1 MKFEL
6 SGFEMNR
13 KKLFVLKADE
23 AGHGSK
29 IKARNK
35 IRENDSFS
43 QFFTSGS
50 CKSAFSMSLYI
61 LLLKFYDFIR

>member
-29 IKARNK
+29 SKARKK

-43 QFFTSGS
+43 QLFTSES
-50 CKSAFSMSLYI
+50 CKNAFPMSFYS
-61 LLLKFYDFIR
+61 LLLKFHDFTK

>member
-29 IKARNK
+29 SKARNK
-35 IRENDSFS
+35 SRENDSFS
-43 QFFTSGS
+43 QFFTLESS
-50 CKSAFSMSLYI
+50 RNAFLMSFYS
-61 LLLKFYDFIR
+61 LLLKFHDFIK

>member
-23 AGHGSK
+23 AGHGSNS
-29 IKARNK
+29 KASNK
-35 IRENDSFS
+35 FRENDSFR
-43 QFFTSGS
+43 QLFTS
-50 CKSAFSMSLYI
+50 
-61 LLLKFYDFIR
+61 KFYRNEFLTSFFQFDARKFMI